1 MTTKITVDLSK
12 VTRKLEE
19 IEKSFTSRDLLE
31 PVSKI
36 AISDIQREARSRR
49 GLDDN
54 SNRKTFPTPLDS
66 EWVSYRSKLAGI
78 NKTHPAYSKG
88 RSNITF
94 TGQLLNSIKA
104 FFEGS
109 TITIKPTGMHRGYK
123 QIRGGRS
130 KSVENEVIAEGLES
144 RGYKFLGVDDKTE
157 KKIKT
162 EITRFI
168 RRLLRRS

>member
-1 MTTKITVDLSK
+1 MTKVTIDLSK

-19 IEKSFTSRDLLE
+19 IEKNFTSKELLE

-36 AISDIQREARSRR
+36 VITDIQRETRSKK
-49 GLDDN
+49 GFDE
-54 SNRKTFPTPLDS
+54 SGKRKNLPSPLS
-66 EWVSYRSKLAGI
+66 TEWSRYKDKLAGI
-78 NKTHPAYSKG
+78 NKTHPTYGKG
-88 RSNITF
+88 RSNLTF
-94 TGQLLNSIKA
+94 TGQLLNSLKA
-104 FFEGS
+104 FFERN
-109 TITIKPTGMHRGYK
+109 TITIKPTGTHRGYK

-130 KSVENEVIAEGLES
+130 KDVENEKIAEGLES
-144 RGYKFLGVDDKTE
+144 LGYKFLGVDDKTE